1 MSKGKSTVGT
11 VSNKGKGGKGIPRI
25 TNKVIA
31 GGDALVKFNEAV
43 AKLTPAQQAE
53 CKARLEAAIAAGP
66 RVRMGSVEKLTKAV
80 ETLKVKLADAEKAL
94 ATAQEKLALNA
105 ISGIAE
111 QERIIEKA
119 NKVLAQ
125 LKAAREAKAAVQA

>member
-1 MSKGKSTVGT
+1 M
-11 VSNKGKGGKGIPRI
+11 
-25 TNKVIA
+25 
-31 GGDALVKFNEAV
+31 
-43 AKLTPAQQAE
+43 
-53 CKARLEAAIAAGP
+53 
-66 RVRMGSVEKLTKAV
+66 
-80 ETLKVKLADAEKAL
+80 KVKLADAEKAL